1 MVETETTT
9 ETQRTQRLHREKQ
22 ILMPK
27 DAHEMNE
34 SEVRSRIITL
44 GFGGDERLFIAFY
57 RKLQQGLPEGTGIVL
72 RGSVVTNQRHEDG
85 QPFDSLGKG
94 TSDLDVTLVGS
105 KVMEAWSSDA
115 YYIPGMHTKPLCDKD
130 PEIAPSLKELRES
143 LQTLVGRPV
152 NFQATSSLVLYGRD
166 VLFGETYFVV
176 VPSGENA

>member
-1 MVETETTT
+1 MAADV
-9 ETQRTQRLHREKQ
+9 K
-22 ILMPK
+22 
-27 DAHEMNE
+27 EMSDDE
-34 SEVRSRIITL
+34 IRDRITKL
-44 GFGGDERLFIAFY
+44 GFGGDSALFNRFCDRL
-57 RKLQQGLPEGTGIVL
+57 REGLPVGTGVAL
-72 RGSVVTNQRHEDG
+72 RGSVVTNERWSNG
-85 QPFDSLGKG
+85 QPFDGNGEG

-166 VLFGETYFVV
+166 VLFDEPYFVV